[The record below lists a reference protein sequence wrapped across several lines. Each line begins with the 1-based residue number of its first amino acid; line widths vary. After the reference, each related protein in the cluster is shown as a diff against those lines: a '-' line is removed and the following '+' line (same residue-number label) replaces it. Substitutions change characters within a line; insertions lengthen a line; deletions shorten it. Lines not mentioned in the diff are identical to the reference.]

1 MAKEQIVGTEDQV
14 VNLGNTAT
22 VAVLIM
28 AHAPLATA
36 LKDVAEHVF
45 GEAIDITAIDV
56 LPGACVA
63 DSSHALASRLMAL
76 DKGAGVLV
84 LTDLP
89 GASPANICVEAAQR
103 LNDNAVGCAV
113 VTGVNASMVV
123 RVLSYRKQPLEV
135 LAQQAVE
142 GALQTVTRLN

>member
-1 MAKEQIVGTEDQV
+1 MVKHT
-14 VNLGNTAT
+14 NTAT
-22 VAVLIM
+22 VAILVM

-36 LKDVAEHVF
+36 LKEVAEHVF
-45 GEAIDITAIDV
+45 EEAIDITAIDV
-56 LPGACVA
+56 LPGACAA
-63 DSSHALASRLMAL
+63 DSSDALVSRLTEL
-76 DKGAGVLV
+76 DRGAGVLV

-89 GASPANICVEAAQR
+89 GASPANICVQAAQR
-103 LNDNAVGCAV
+103 LNESAIGCAV

-142 GALQTVTRLN
+142 GARQTVTRLN